1 MKARLDDRLFE
12 ALKGEMTP
20 KFLATKD
27 ENQVPNVVPI
37 ISIQPYDRETLIF
50 GNFLMWKTEKNL
62 RKNDQVS
69 VTVITEQLFG
79 ATIRGV
85 FKGFQKVGKYA
96 ELISSLETMRYNSYT
111 GIRNAGSIEIV
122 DISEPFQLN
131 KLEIL
136 SGFLQSKV
144 RRVWAKRYSQGKRIM
159 HPLVQGLYGRAVAVK
174 VLSFIDDQG
183 YPYAVPV
190 MSLQSAAP
198 DVLVFSKKQ
207 MLPYMIPIKE
217 NARVAVSV
225 ITMEPVAFQVKGT
238 YKDMDGNWGAVLLNE
253 AFHAS
258 PPHVGKKIA

>member
-1 MKARLDDRLFE
+1 MKARLDDKLFE

-37 ISIQPYDRETLIF
+37 ISIQPFDRNTLIF

-69 VTVITEQLFG
+69 VNVITEQLFG

-85 FKGFQKVGKYA
+85 FKGFQKVGEYA
-96 ELISSLETMRYNSYT
+96 DMISSLDTMRYNAYT
-111 GIRNAGSIEIV
+111 GIRNAGAIEIK
-122 DISEPFQLN
+122 DISEPFHLK
-131 KLEIL
+131 KLDIL

-144 RRVWAKRYSQGKRIM
+144 RRVWARKFSQGVRIM
-159 HPLVQGLYGRAVAVK
+159 HPVVQGLYGRAVAVK
-174 VLSFIDDQG
+174 VLSFIDNQG
-183 YPYAVPV
+183 FPYAVPV
-190 MSLQSAAP
+190 MSLQTAAP

-207 MLPYMIPIKE
+207 MLPYLVPLKDQAE
-217 NARVAVSV
+217 VAVSV

-238 YKDMDGNWGAVLLNE
+238 YKEMDDNWGAILLKE

-258 PPHVGKKIA
+258 PPYVGKKIA